1 MSGQR
6 HVARRTPDGSAARE
20 GVHLGPV
27 RITPTRVILLV
38 AVAGSIGYLAYAI
51 TVRDATQIPM
61 LASGAAVLGI
71 VFAALAIAGV
81 IETVR
86 AARADRPGRS
96 VVAAVSGGVAGV
108 VAIGCFA
115 AAAILALLWGVTP

>member
-1 MSGQR
+1 MSQQP
-6 HVARRTPDGSAARE
+6 HVSPRGPGGAPVRQ

-27 RITPTRVILLV
+27 RITPTRIMLLV
-38 AVAGSIGYLAYAI
+38 AVIGSVGYLVYAI

-71 VFAALAIAGV
+71 VFSALAIAGV
-81 IETVR
+81 IETMR

-96 VVAAVSGGVAGV
+96 VVAAVFGGVAGIL
-108 VAIGCFA
+108 ALGCFA
-115 AAAILALLWGVTP
+115 AAAVFALLWSATP